1 MGCSL
6 NTTPTSPP
14 PPPPPL
20 PPTAAQSLLQFAT
33 PKRGFST
40 SEKRTT
46 ARRPQQHPNFQN
58 KRQTTTL
65 QMDNPSTDNT
75 DNDQSKKQKVYRKSL
90 ENVYEILINCMSSDW
105 MFLAVLG
112 ILMGTFSFGI
122 DNCVR
127 KLRSFHFFLIYQSV
141 KWGVVFQWCTW
152 VGFALFLIL
161 FAAGLCHYVAP
172 EAAGSGIPEMKTLL
186 RGVVLKEYLTF
197 RTFIVKVI
205 GLTMALSSSLPL
217 GKEGPFVHIAS
228 HLATLLSKWT
238 IFMPHAQED
247 SYLNKEILAAAC
259 AVGVASTY
267 GAPVGGVLFSIEV
280 TSVFFPLRNYWR
292 CFLASLCSAIVFRLL
307 TVAFAEAATV
317 EAFCPTSFPAEFPFD
332 ILYLIPVCLLG
343 AMCGLFGA
351 AFVHLFKLWTKLIK
365 QTKWVLNIT
374 KRSPF
379 IYPALVVLFIATLNC
394 PALYGKYFAGGLTSK
409 ESVEYLFQN
418 FSWTNVPKNST
429 INDNMNKYWSLEKTN
444 LFLPLTLFTINM
456 FWMTAMS
463 ITMAVPSGTFIPI
476 FVTGA
481 GFGRLF
487 GEIIPMIFPNGLPT
501 INDVPNITPG
511 GYAVIGAAAF
521 SGSVTR
527 AISTS
532 VVVIEMTGQTT
543 YFLPTIIAVLV
554 SNAVCSRLENSLYDT
569 IICNKKLPYLPP
581 IPPTSSAV
589 HMVTAKDIMIDTVHY
604 LTLNTTLGE
613 MVFLLRKYPN
623 LDVFPLVDSKESMIL
638 LGCIRTSELVKL
650 IWPKQSNVELFEEK
664 YHHPRSTTDDSN
676 YLKNNNSLYNNS
688 SLIKKILLQQS
699 VCERTGEE
707 AMQWLNDKNTLQNVE
722 DSSKSIQS
730 ALKKNRNMVL
740 LPLLKL
746 HERRHSQEDTNT
758 IERWISGHWNDKLK
772 YDNIEI
778 DPTPVQL
785 LERTSLHKIHTLFSL
800 LGLHILYVTKLG
812 RLVGV
817 VSLKELRE
825 ALENVPTFV
834 R

>member
-1 MGCSL
+1 
-6 NTTPTSPP
+6 
-14 PPPPPL
+14 
-20 PPTAAQSLLQFAT
+20 
-33 PKRGFST
+33 
-40 SEKRTT
+40 
-46 ARRPQQHPNFQN
+46 
-58 KRQTTTL
+58 
-65 QMDNPSTDNT
+65 
-75 DNDQSKKQKVYRKSL
+75 
-90 ENVYEILINCMSSDW
+90 MSSDW

-172 EAAGSGIPEMKTLL
+172 DAAGSGIPEMKTLL

-217 GKEGPFVHIAS
+217 GK
-228 HLATLLSKWT
+228 
-238 IFMPHAQED
+238 ED

-343 AMCGLFGA
+343 LVRLSFIQPIFKPIHLPRSGGS
-351 AFVHLFKLWTKLIK
+351 VHSYAELSSTLWKIFCR
-365 QTKWVLNIT
+365 
-374 KRSPF
+374 RS
-379 IYPALVVLFIATLNC
+379 I
-394 PALYGKYFAGGLTSK
+394 LTSK

-487 GEIIPMIFPNGLPT
+487 GEIIPMMFPNGLPT

-613 MVFLLRKYPN
+613 MVFLMRKYPN
-623 LDVFPLVDSKESMIL
+623 LDVFPLVDSKGKINDFTWLHPDKRAGKADMA
-638 LGCIRTSELVKL
+638 KA
-650 IWPKQSNVELFEEK
+650 VERGIVRRK
-664 YHHPRSTTDDSN
+664 
-676 YLKNNNSLYNNS
+676 
-688 SLIKKILLQQS
+688 QS
-699 VCERTGEE
+699 VCERPGEE
-707 AMQWLNDKNTLQNVE
+707 ALEWLNDKNTLRDSNVE
-722 DSSKSIQS
+722 DSSQLVIIEDYFQVTTVSCILGKNIQS
-730 ALKKNRNMVL
+730 ALKRNRNMVL

-746 HERRHSQEDTNT
+746 HE
-758 IERWISGHWNDKLK
+758 IEKWISGHWNDKLK

-785 LERTSLHKIHTLFSL
+785 LEKTSLHKIHTLFSL

>member
-1 MGCSL
+1 
-6 NTTPTSPP
+6 
-14 PPPPPL
+14 
-20 PPTAAQSLLQFAT
+20 
-33 PKRGFST
+33 
-40 SEKRTT
+40 
-46 ARRPQQHPNFQN
+46 
-58 KRQTTTL
+58 
-65 QMDNPSTDNT
+65 
-75 DNDQSKKQKVYRKSL
+75 L

-267 GAPVGGVLFSIEV
+267 GAPVGEV

-343 AMCGLFGA
+343 
-351 AFVHLFKLWTKLIK
+351 
-365 QTKWVLNIT
+365 
-374 KRSPF
+374 PF
-379 IYPALVVLFIATLNC
+379 IYPAVVVLLIATLNC
-394 PALYGKYFAGGLTSK
+394 PALCGKYFAGGLTSK

-444 LFLPLTLFTINM
+444 LFLPLTLFTMNM

-487 GEIIPMIFPNGLPT
+487 GEIIPVLFPNGLPT

-554 SNAVCSRLENSLYDT
+554 SNAVCSRLQNSLYDT

-623 LDVFPLVDSKESMIL
+623 LDVFPLVDSKGKINDFTWL
-638 LGCIRTSELVKL
+638 YPDKRASE
-650 IWPKQSNVELFEEK
+650 
-664 YHHPRSTTDDSN
+664 TDMA
-676 YLKNNNSLYNNS
+676 KAAKRG
-688 SLIKKILLQQS
+688 IVRRKQS
-699 VCERTGEE
+699 VCERPGEE
-707 AMQWLNDKNTLQNVE
+707 ALQWLNDKNTLRDSNAE
-722 DSSKSIQS
+722 DSSQLVIIEDYFQVTNFGKSIQS

-778 DPTPVQL
+778 DPTSVQL
-785 LERTSLHKIHTLFSL
+785 LERSSLHKIHTLFSL

-834 R
+834 PR

>member
-1 MGCSL
+1 
-6 NTTPTSPP
+6 
-14 PPPPPL
+14 
-20 PPTAAQSLLQFAT
+20 
-33 PKRGFST
+33 
-40 SEKRTT
+40 
-46 ARRPQQHPNFQN
+46 
-58 KRQTTTL
+58 
-65 QMDNPSTDNT
+65 
-75 DNDQSKKQKVYRKSL
+75 
-90 ENVYEILINCMSSDW
+90 
-105 MFLAVLG
+105 
-112 ILMGTFSFGI
+112 
-122 DNCVR
+122 
-127 KLRSFHFFLIYQSV
+127 
-141 KWGVVFQWCTW
+141 
-152 VGFALFLIL
+152 
-161 FAAGLCHYVAP
+161 
-172 EAAGSGIPEMKTLL
+172 MKTLL

-379 IYPALVVLFIATLNC
+379 IYPALVVLLIATLNC
-394 PALYGKYFAGGLTSK
+394 PALCGKYFAGGLTSK

-444 LFLPLTLFTINM
+444 LFLPLTLFTMNM

-487 GEIIPMIFPNGLPT
+487 GEIIPVLFPNGLPT

-554 SNAVCSRLENSLYDT
+554 SNAVCSRLQNSLYDT

-623 LDVFPLVDSKESMIL
+623 LDVFPLVDSKGEINDFTWL
-638 LGCIRTSELVKL
+638 YPDKRASE
-650 IWPKQSNVELFEEK
+650 
-664 YHHPRSTTDDSN
+664 TDMA
-676 YLKNNNSLYNNS
+676 KAAKRG
-688 SLIKKILLQQS
+688 IVRRKQS
-699 VCERTGEE
+699 VCERPGEE
-707 AMQWLNDKNTLQNVE
+707 ALQWLNDKNTLRDSNAE
-722 DSSKSIQS
+722 DSSQLVIIEDYFQVTNFGNILGKSIQS

-778 DPTPVQL
+778 DPTSVQL
-785 LERTSLHKIHTLFSL
+785 LERSSLHKIHTLFSL

-834 R
+834 PR

>member
-1 MGCSL
+1 M
-6 NTTPTSPP
+6 N
-14 PPPPPL
+14 
-20 PPTAAQSLLQFAT
+20 
-33 PKRGFST
+33 
-40 SEKRTT
+40 
-46 ARRPQQHPNFQN
+46 
-58 KRQTTTL
+58 
-65 QMDNPSTDNT
+65 NPSTDNT

-379 IYPALVVLFIATLNC
+379 IYPALVVLLIATLNC
-394 PALYGKYFAGGLTSK
+394 PALCGKYFAGGLTSK

-444 LFLPLTLFTINM
+444 LFLPLTLFTMNM

-476 FVTGA
+476 FVTVIIASGA

-487 GEIIPMIFPNGLPT
+487 GEIIPVLFPNGLPT

-554 SNAVCSRLENSLYDT
+554 SNAVCSRLQNSLYDT

-623 LDVFPLVDSKESMIL
+623 LDVFPLVDSKGKINDFTWL
-638 LGCIRTSELVKL
+638 YPDKRASE
-650 IWPKQSNVELFEEK
+650 
-664 YHHPRSTTDDSN
+664 TDMA
-676 YLKNNNSLYNNS
+676 KAAKRG
-688 SLIKKILLQQS
+688 IVRRKQS
-699 VCERTGEE
+699 VCERPGEE
-707 AMQWLNDKNTLQNVE
+707 ALQWLNDKNTLRDSNAE
-722 DSSKSIQS
+722 DSSQLVIIEDYFQVTNFGNILGKSIQS

-778 DPTPVQL
+778 DPTSVQL
-785 LERTSLHKIHTLFSL
+785 LERSSLHKIHTLFSL

-834 R
+834 PR

>member
-623 LDVFPLVDSKESMIL
+623 LDVFPLVDSK
-638 LGCIRTSELVKL
+638 VKL

-707 AMQWLNDKNTLQNVE
+707 AMQWLNDKNTLQN
-722 DSSKSIQS
+722 S

>member
-1 MGCSL
+1 L
-6 NTTPTSPP
+6 KNERNTNP
-14 PPPPPL
+14 
-20 PPTAAQSLLQFAT
+20 
-33 PKRGFST
+33 
-40 SEKRTT
+40 
-46 ARRPQQHPNFQN
+46 ARQPRQHPKLQN

-65 QMDNPSTDNT
+65 QMNNPSTDNT

-217 GKEGPFVHIAS
+217 GKE
-228 HLATLLSKWT
+228 
-238 IFMPHAQED
+238 D

-343 AMCGLFGA
+343 
-351 AFVHLFKLWTKLIK
+351 
-365 QTKWVLNIT
+365 
-374 KRSPF
+374 PF
-379 IYPALVVLFIATLNC
+379 IYPAVVVLLIATLNC
-394 PALYGKYFAGGLTSK
+394 PALCGKYFAGGLTSK

-444 LFLPLTLFTINM
+444 LFLPLTLFTMNM

-487 GEIIPMIFPNGLPT
+487 GEIIPVLFPNGLPT

-554 SNAVCSRLENSLYDT
+554 SNAVCSRLQNSLYDT

-623 LDVFPLVDSKESMIL
+623 LDVFPLVDSKGKINDFTWL
-638 LGCIRTSELVKL
+638 YPDKRASE
-650 IWPKQSNVELFEEK
+650 
-664 YHHPRSTTDDSN
+664 TDMA
-676 YLKNNNSLYNNS
+676 KAAKRG
-688 SLIKKILLQQS
+688 IVRRKQS
-699 VCERTGEE
+699 VCERPGEE
-707 AMQWLNDKNTLQNVE
+707 ALQWLNDKNTLRDSNAE
-722 DSSKSIQS
+722 DSSQLVIIEDYFQVTNFGNILGKSIQS

-778 DPTPVQL
+778 DPTSVQL
-785 LERTSLHKIHTLFSL
+785 LERSSLHKIHTLFSL

-834 R
+834 PR

>member
-1 MGCSL
+1 M
-6 NTTPTSPP
+6 N
-14 PPPPPL
+14 
-20 PPTAAQSLLQFAT
+20 
-33 PKRGFST
+33 
-40 SEKRTT
+40 
-46 ARRPQQHPNFQN
+46 
-58 KRQTTTL
+58 
-65 QMDNPSTDNT
+65 NPSTDNT

-379 IYPALVVLFIATLNC
+379 IYPAVVVLLIATLNC
-394 PALYGKYFAGGLTSK
+394 PALCGKYFAGGLTSK

-444 LFLPLTLFTINM
+444 LFLPLTLFTMNM

-487 GEIIPMIFPNGLPT
+487 GEIIPVLFPNGLPT

-554 SNAVCSRLENSLYDT
+554 SNAVCSRLQNSLYDT

-623 LDVFPLVDSKESMIL
+623 LD
-638 LGCIRTSELVKL
+638 LVKL
-650 IWPKQSNVELFEEK
+650 IWPKQPNVELFEEK
-664 YHHPRSTTDDSN
+664 YHQSRSTTDDSN
-676 YLKNNNSLYNNS
+676 YLKSNNSLYNNS

-699 VCERTGEE
+699 VCERPGEE
-707 AMQWLNDKNTLQNVE
+707 ALQWLNDKNTLRDSNAE
-722 DSSKSIQS
+722 DSSQLVIIEDYFQVTNFGNILGKSIQS

-778 DPTPVQL
+778 DPTSVQL
-785 LERTSLHKIHTLFSL
+785 LERSSLHKIHTLFSL

-834 R
+834 PR

>member
-1 MGCSL
+1 M
-6 NTTPTSPP
+6 N
-14 PPPPPL
+14 
-20 PPTAAQSLLQFAT
+20 
-33 PKRGFST
+33 
-40 SEKRTT
+40 
-46 ARRPQQHPNFQN
+46 
-58 KRQTTTL
+58 
-65 QMDNPSTDNT
+65 NPSTDNT

-205 GLTMALSSSLPL
+205 GLTMALRTVCSY
-217 GKEGPFVHIAS
+217 
-228 HLATLLSKWT
+228 SKSFGN
-238 IFMPHAQED
+238 IIVKVD
-247 SYLNKEILAAAC
+247 DIYAAC
-259 AVGVASTY
+259 TRS
-267 GAPVGGVLFSIEV
+267 VLFSIEV

-379 IYPALVVLFIATLNC
+379 IYPAVVVLLIATLNC
-394 PALYGKYFAGGLTSK
+394 PALCGKYFAGGLTSK

-444 LFLPLTLFTINM
+444 LFLPLTLFTMNM

-487 GEIIPMIFPNGLPT
+487 GEIIPVLFPNGLPT

-554 SNAVCSRLENSLYDT
+554 SNAVCSRLQNSLYDT

-623 LDVFPLVDSKESMIL
+623 LDVFPLVDSKGKINDFTWL
-638 LGCIRTSELVKL
+638 YPDKRASE
-650 IWPKQSNVELFEEK
+650 
-664 YHHPRSTTDDSN
+664 TDMA
-676 YLKNNNSLYNNS
+676 KAAKRG
-688 SLIKKILLQQS
+688 IVRRKQS
-699 VCERTGEE
+699 VCERPGEE
-707 AMQWLNDKNTLQNVE
+707 ALQWLNDKNTLRDSNAE
-722 DSSKSIQS
+722 DSSQLVIIEDYFQVTNFGKSIQS

-778 DPTPVQL
+778 DPTSVQL
-785 LERTSLHKIHTLFSL
+785 LERSSLHKIHTLFSL

-834 R
+834 PR

>member
-1 MGCSL
+1 
-6 NTTPTSPP
+6 
-14 PPPPPL
+14 
-20 PPTAAQSLLQFAT
+20 
-33 PKRGFST
+33 
-40 SEKRTT
+40 
-46 ARRPQQHPNFQN
+46 
-58 KRQTTTL
+58 
-65 QMDNPSTDNT
+65 MDNLST
-75 DNDQSKKQKVYRKSL
+75 DNDQSKKQKVYRKSM

-172 EAAGSGIPEMKTLL
+172 DAAGSGIPEMKTLL

-351 AFVHLFKLWTKLIK
+351 AFIHLFKLWTKLIK

-487 GEIIPMIFPNGLPT
+487 GEIIPMMFPNGLPT

-613 MVFLLRKYPN
+613 MVFLMRKYPN

-664 YHHPRSTTDDSN
+664 YHHSRSTTDDSN
-676 YLKNNNSLYNNS
+676 CLKSNNSLYNNS

-699 VCERTGEE
+699 VCERPGEE
-707 AMQWLNDKNTLQNVE
+707 ALEWLNDKNTLRDSNVE
-722 DSSKSIQS
+722 DSSKNIQS
-730 ALKKNRNMVL
+730 ALKRNRNMVL

-758 IERWISGHWNDKLK
+758 IEKWISGHWNDKLK

-785 LERTSLHKIHTLFSL
+785 LEKTSLHKIHTLFSL

>member
-1 MGCSL
+1 M
-6 NTTPTSPP
+6 N
-14 PPPPPL
+14 
-20 PPTAAQSLLQFAT
+20 
-33 PKRGFST
+33 
-40 SEKRTT
+40 
-46 ARRPQQHPNFQN
+46 
-58 KRQTTTL
+58 
-65 QMDNPSTDNT
+65 NPSTDNT

-379 IYPALVVLFIATLNC
+379 IYPALVVLLIATLNC
-394 PALYGKYFAGGLTSK
+394 PALCGKYFAGGLTSK

-444 LFLPLTLFTINM
+444 LFLPLTLFTMNM

-487 GEIIPMIFPNGLPT
+487 GEIIPVLFPNGLPT

-554 SNAVCSRLENSLYDT
+554 SNAVCSRLQNSLYDT

-623 LDVFPLVDSKESMIL
+623 LDVFPLVDSKGKINDFTWL
-638 LGCIRTSELVKL
+638 YPDKRASE
-650 IWPKQSNVELFEEK
+650 
-664 YHHPRSTTDDSN
+664 TDMA
-676 YLKNNNSLYNNS
+676 KAAKRG
-688 SLIKKILLQQS
+688 IVRRKQS
-699 VCERTGEE
+699 VCERPGEE
-707 AMQWLNDKNTLQNVE
+707 ALQWLNDKNTLRDSNAE
-722 DSSKSIQS
+722 DSSQLVIIEDYFQVTNFGNILGKSIQS

-778 DPTPVQL
+778 DPTSVQL
-785 LERTSLHKIHTLFSL
+785 LERSSLHKIHTLFSL

-834 R
+834 PR

>member
-1 MGCSL
+1 
-6 NTTPTSPP
+6 
-14 PPPPPL
+14 
-20 PPTAAQSLLQFAT
+20 
-33 PKRGFST
+33 
-40 SEKRTT
+40 
-46 ARRPQQHPNFQN
+46 
-58 KRQTTTL
+58 
-65 QMDNPSTDNT
+65 MDNLST

-172 EAAGSGIPEMKTLL
+172 DAAGSGIPEMKTLL

-351 AFVHLFKLWTKLIK
+351 AFIHLFKLWTKLIK
-365 QTKWVLNIT
+365 QTKWFGLVSFSLFL
-374 KRSPF
+374 SPF

-487 GEIIPMIFPNGLPT
+487 GEIIPMMFPNGLPT

-613 MVFLLRKYPN
+613 MVFLMRKC
-623 LDVFPLVDSKESMIL
+623 FSTKSMIL

-664 YHHPRSTTDDSN
+664 CHHSRSTTDDAN
-676 YLKNNNSLYNNS
+676 YLKSNNSFYNNS

-699 VCERTGEE
+699 VCERPGEE
-707 AMQWLNDKNTLQNVE
+707 ALEWLNDKNTLRDSNVE
-722 DSSKSIQS
+722 DSSKNIQS
-730 ALKKNRNMVL
+730 ALKRNRNMVL

-758 IERWISGHWNDKLK
+758 IEKWISGHWNDKLK

-785 LERTSLHKIHTLFSL
+785 LEKTSLHKIHTLFSL

>member
-1 MGCSL
+1 M
-6 NTTPTSPP
+6 N
-14 PPPPPL
+14 
-20 PPTAAQSLLQFAT
+20 
-33 PKRGFST
+33 
-40 SEKRTT
+40 
-46 ARRPQQHPNFQN
+46 
-58 KRQTTTL
+58 
-65 QMDNPSTDNT
+65 NPSTDNT

-379 IYPALVVLFIATLNC
+379 IYPAVVVLLIATLNC
-394 PALYGKYFAGGLTSK
+394 PALCGKYFAGGLTSK

-444 LFLPLTLFTINM
+444 LFLPLTLFTMNM

-487 GEIIPMIFPNGLPT
+487 GEIIPVLFPNGLPT

-554 SNAVCSRLENSLYDT
+554 SNAVCSRLQNSLYDT

-623 LDVFPLVDSKESMIL
+623 LD
-638 LGCIRTSELVKL
+638 LVKL
-650 IWPKQSNVELFEEK
+650 IWPKQPNVELFEEK
-664 YHHPRSTTDDSN
+664 YHQSRSTTDDSN
-676 YLKNNNSLYNNS
+676 YLKSNNSLYNNS

-699 VCERTGEE
+699 VCERPGEE
-707 AMQWLNDKNTLQNVE
+707 ALQWLNDKNTLRDSNAE

-778 DPTPVQL
+778 DPTSVQL
-785 LERTSLHKIHTLFSL
+785 LERSSLHKIHTLFSL

-834 R
+834 PR

>member
-1 MGCSL
+1 LIQLVDLDNIPIS
-6 NTTPTSPP
+6 
-14 PPPPPL
+14 
-20 PPTAAQSLLQFAT
+20 
-33 PKRGFST
+33 
-40 SEKRTT
+40 RT
-46 ARRPQQHPNFQN
+46 RN
-58 KRQTTTL
+58 KPTTL
-65 QMDNPSTDNT
+65 QMDNLST

-172 EAAGSGIPEMKTLL
+172 DAAGSGIPEMKTLL

-351 AFVHLFKLWTKLIK
+351 AFIHLFKLWTKLIK

-487 GEIIPMIFPNGLPT
+487 GEIIPMMFPNGLPT

-613 MVFLLRKYPN
+613 MVFLMRKYPN
-623 LDVFPLVDSKESMIL
+623 LDVFPLVDSKGKINDFTWLHPDKRAGKADMA
-638 LGCIRTSELVKL
+638 KA
-650 IWPKQSNVELFEEK
+650 VERGIVRRK
-664 YHHPRSTTDDSN
+664 
-676 YLKNNNSLYNNS
+676 
-688 SLIKKILLQQS
+688 QS
-699 VCERTGEE
+699 VCERPGEE
-707 AMQWLNDKNTLQNVE
+707 ALEWINDKNTLRDSNVE
-722 DSSKSIQS
+722 DSSQLVIIEDYFQVTTVSCILGKNIQS
-730 ALKKNRNMVL
+730 ALKRNRNMVL

-758 IERWISGHWNDKLK
+758 VRQSMHMCTDCVEWIFQIEKWISGHWNDKLK

-785 LERTSLHKIHTLFSL
+785 LEKTSLHKIHTLFSL

>member
-1 MGCSL
+1 M
-6 NTTPTSPP
+6 N
-14 PPPPPL
+14 
-20 PPTAAQSLLQFAT
+20 
-33 PKRGFST
+33 
-40 SEKRTT
+40 
-46 ARRPQQHPNFQN
+46 
-58 KRQTTTL
+58 
-65 QMDNPSTDNT
+65 NPSTDNT

-379 IYPALVVLFIATLNC
+379 IYPALVVLLIATLNC
-394 PALYGKYFAGGLTSK
+394 PALCGKYFAGGLTSK

-444 LFLPLTLFTINM
+444 LFLPLTLFTMNM

-487 GEIIPMIFPNGLPT
+487 GEIIPVLFPNGLPT

-554 SNAVCSRLENSLYDT
+554 SNAVCSRLQNSLYDT

-623 LDVFPLVDSKESMIL
+623 LDVFPLVDSKGKFTIIIIIIIIIIKTFRYFIKLKNFLESMIL

-650 IWPKQSNVELFEEK
+650 IWPKQPNVELFEEK
-664 YHHPRSTTDDSN
+664 YHQSRSTTDDSN
-676 YLKNNNSLYNNS
+676 YLKSNNSLYNNS

-699 VCERTGEE
+699 VCERPGEE
-707 AMQWLNDKNTLQNVE
+707 ALQWLNDKNTLRDSNAE
-722 DSSKSIQS
+722 DSSQLVIIEDYFQVTNFGNILGKSIQS

-778 DPTPVQL
+778 DPTSVQL
-785 LERTSLHKIHTLFSL
+785 LERSSLHKIHTLFSL

-834 R
+834 PR

>member
-1 MGCSL
+1 LIQLVDLDNIPIS
-6 NTTPTSPP
+6 
-14 PPPPPL
+14 
-20 PPTAAQSLLQFAT
+20 
-33 PKRGFST
+33 
-40 SEKRTT
+40 RT
-46 ARRPQQHPNFQN
+46 RN
-58 KRQTTTL
+58 KPTTL
-65 QMDNPSTDNT
+65 QMDNLST

-141 KWGVVFQWCTW
+141 KWGVVLQWCTW

-172 EAAGSGIPEMKTLL
+172 DAAGSGIPEMKTLL

-267 GAPVGGVLFSIEV
+267 GAPVGEV

-351 AFVHLFKLWTKLIK
+351 AFIHLFKLWTKLIK

-487 GEIIPMIFPNGLPT
+487 GEIIPMMFPNGLPT

-613 MVFLLRKYPN
+613 MVFLMRKINDFTWLHP
-623 LDVFPLVDSKESMIL
+623 DKRAGKADMAKA
-638 LGCIRTSELVKL
+638 
-650 IWPKQSNVELFEEK
+650 VERGI
-664 YHHPRSTTDDSN
+664 YHHHSRSTTDDSN
-676 YLKNNNSLYNNS
+676 YLKSNNSLYNNS

-699 VCERTGEE
+699 VCERPGEE
-707 AMQWLNDKNTLQNVE
+707 ALEWLNDKNTLRDSNVE
-722 DSSKSIQS
+722 DSSKNIQS
-730 ALKKNRNMVL
+730 ALKRNRNMVL

-746 HERRHSQEDTNT
+746 HEH
-758 IERWISGHWNDKLK
+758 
-772 YDNIEI
+772 
-778 DPTPVQL
+778 
-785 LERTSLHKIHTLFSL
+785 
-800 LGLHILYVTKLG
+800 
-812 RLVGV
+812 
-817 VSLKELRE
+817 
-825 ALENVPTFV
+825 
-834 R
+834 

>member
-1 MGCSL
+1 
-6 NTTPTSPP
+6 
-14 PPPPPL
+14 
-20 PPTAAQSLLQFAT
+20 
-33 PKRGFST
+33 
-40 SEKRTT
+40 
-46 ARRPQQHPNFQN
+46 
-58 KRQTTTL
+58 
-65 QMDNPSTDNT
+65 MDNLST

-172 EAAGSGIPEMKTLL
+172 DAAGSGIPEMKTLL

-351 AFVHLFKLWTKLIK
+351 AFIHLFKLWTKLIK

-374 KRSPF
+374 KRSLFLSPF

-487 GEIIPMIFPNGLPT
+487 GEIIPMMFPNGLPT

-613 MVFLLRKYPN
+613 MVFLMRKYPN
-623 LDVFPLVDSKESMIL
+623 LDVFPLVDSKGKINDFTWLHPDKRAGKADMA
-638 LGCIRTSELVKL
+638 KA
-650 IWPKQSNVELFEEK
+650 VERGIVRRK
-664 YHHPRSTTDDSN
+664 
-676 YLKNNNSLYNNS
+676 
-688 SLIKKILLQQS
+688 QS
-699 VCERTGEE
+699 VCERPGEE
-707 AMQWLNDKNTLQNVE
+707 ALEWLNDKNTMRDSNVE
-722 DSSKSIQS
+722 DSSQLVIIEDYFQVTTVSCILGKNIQS
-730 ALKKNRNMVL
+730 ALKRNRNMVL

-758 IERWISGHWNDKLK
+758 IEKWISGHWNDKLK

-785 LERTSLHKIHTLFSL
+785 LEKTSLHKIHTLFSL

>member
-1 MGCSL
+1 M
-6 NTTPTSPP
+6 N
-14 PPPPPL
+14 
-20 PPTAAQSLLQFAT
+20 
-33 PKRGFST
+33 
-40 SEKRTT
+40 
-46 ARRPQQHPNFQN
+46 
-58 KRQTTTL
+58 
-65 QMDNPSTDNT
+65 NPSTDNT

-379 IYPALVVLFIATLNC
+379 IYPALVVLLIATLNC
-394 PALYGKYFAGGLTSK
+394 PALCGKYFAGGLTSK

-444 LFLPLTLFTINM
+444 LFLPLTLFTMNM

-487 GEIIPMIFPNGLPT
+487 GEIIPVLFPNGLPT

-554 SNAVCSRLENSLYDT
+554 SNAVCSRLQNSLYDT

-650 IWPKQSNVELFEEK
+650 IWPKQPNVELFEEK
-664 YHHPRSTTDDSN
+664 YHQSRSTTDDSN
-676 YLKNNNSLYNNS
+676 YLKSNNSLYNNS

-699 VCERTGEE
+699 VCERPGEE
-707 AMQWLNDKNTLQNVE
+707 ALQWLNDKNTLRDSNAE

-778 DPTPVQL
+778 DPTSVQL
-785 LERTSLHKIHTLFSL
+785 LERSSLHKIHTLFSL

-834 R
+834 PR

>member
-623 LDVFPLVDSKESMIL
+623 LDVFPLVDSK
-638 LGCIRTSELVKL
+638 VKL

>member
-1 MGCSL
+1 
-6 NTTPTSPP
+6 
-14 PPPPPL
+14 
-20 PPTAAQSLLQFAT
+20 
-33 PKRGFST
+33 
-40 SEKRTT
+40 
-46 ARRPQQHPNFQN
+46 
-58 KRQTTTL
+58 L

-75 DNDQSKKQKVYRKSL
+75 DNNQSKKQKVYRKSL

-127 KLRSFHFFLIYQSV
+127 KLRSFHFFLIYQSM

-589 HMVTAKDIMIDTVHY
+589 HMVTAKDIMTDTVHY

-613 MVFLLRKYPN
+613 MIFLLRKYPN

-707 AMQWLNDKNTLQNVE
+707 AMQWLNDKNTLRDSNVE

>member
-1 MGCSL
+1 
-6 NTTPTSPP
+6 
-14 PPPPPL
+14 
-20 PPTAAQSLLQFAT
+20 
-33 PKRGFST
+33 
-40 SEKRTT
+40 
-46 ARRPQQHPNFQN
+46 
-58 KRQTTTL
+58 
-65 QMDNPSTDNT
+65 
-75 DNDQSKKQKVYRKSL
+75 
-90 ENVYEILINCMSSDW
+90 
-105 MFLAVLG
+105 
-112 ILMGTFSFGI
+112 
-122 DNCVR
+122 
-127 KLRSFHFFLIYQSV
+127 
-141 KWGVVFQWCTW
+141 
-152 VGFALFLIL
+152 
-161 FAAGLCHYVAP
+161 
-172 EAAGSGIPEMKTLL
+172 MKTLL

-365 QTKWVLNIT
+365 QTKWFGLVSFSLFL
-374 KRSPF
+374 SPF
-379 IYPALVVLFIATLNC
+379 IYPALVVLLIATLNC
-394 PALYGKYFAGGLTSK
+394 PALCGKYFAGGLTSK

-444 LFLPLTLFTINM
+444 LFLPLTLFTMNM

-487 GEIIPMIFPNGLPT
+487 GEIIPVLFPNGLPT

-554 SNAVCSRLENSLYDT
+554 SNAVCSRLQNSLYDT

-623 LDVFPLVDSKESMIL
+623 LDVFPLVDSKGEFTIIIIIIIKTFRYFIKLKNFLESMIL

-650 IWPKQSNVELFEEK
+650 IWPKQPNVELFEEK
-664 YHHPRSTTDDSN
+664 YHQSRSTTDDSN
-676 YLKNNNSLYNNS
+676 YLKSNNSLYNNS

-699 VCERTGEE
+699 VCERPGEE
-707 AMQWLNDKNTLQNVE
+707 ALQWLNDKNTLRDSNAE
-722 DSSKSIQS
+722 DSSQLVIIEDYFQVTNFGNILGKSIQS

-778 DPTPVQL
+778 DPTSVQL
-785 LERTSLHKIHTLFSL
+785 LERSSLHKIHTLFSL

-834 R
+834 PR

>member
-589 HMVTAKDIMIDTVHY
+589 HMVTAKDIMIDTKWSSY
-604 LTLNTTLGE
+604 CE
-613 MVFLLRKYPN
+613 M
-623 LDVFPLVDSKESMIL
+623 
-638 LGCIRTSELVKL
+638 KL
-650 IWPKQSNVELFEEK
+650 IWPKQSNVELFEE
-664 YHHPRSTTDDSN
+664 N
-676 YLKNNNSLYNNS
+676 LYNNS

>member
-1 MGCSL
+1 
-6 NTTPTSPP
+6 
-14 PPPPPL
+14 
-20 PPTAAQSLLQFAT
+20 
-33 PKRGFST
+33 
-40 SEKRTT
+40 
-46 ARRPQQHPNFQN
+46 
-58 KRQTTTL
+58 
-65 QMDNPSTDNT
+65 MDNLST

-172 EAAGSGIPEMKTLL
+172 DAAGSGIPEMKTLL

-351 AFVHLFKLWTKLIK
+351 AFIHLFKLWTKLIK

-374 KRSPF
+374 KRSLFLSPF

-487 GEIIPMIFPNGLPT
+487 GEIIPMMFPNGLPT

-613 MVFLLRKYPN
+613 MVFLMRKYPN
-623 LDVFPLVDSKESMIL
+623 LDVFPLVDSKGKFTRKKKNFRYFIQLKYCRINDFTWLHPDKRAGKADMA
-638 LGCIRTSELVKL
+638 KA
-650 IWPKQSNVELFEEK
+650 VERGI
-664 YHHPRSTTDDSN
+664 YHHHSRSTTDDSN
-676 YLKNNNSLYNNS
+676 YLKSNNSLYNNS

-699 VCERTGEE
+699 VCERPGEE
-707 AMQWLNDKNTLQNVE
+707 ALEWLNDKNTMRDSNVE
-722 DSSKSIQS
+722 DSSKNIQS
-730 ALKKNRNMVL
+730 ALKRNRNMVL

-758 IERWISGHWNDKLK
+758 IEKWISGHWNDKLK

-785 LERTSLHKIHTLFSL
+785 LEKTSLHKIHTLFSL

>member
-1 MGCSL
+1 
-6 NTTPTSPP
+6 
-14 PPPPPL
+14 
-20 PPTAAQSLLQFAT
+20 
-33 PKRGFST
+33 
-40 SEKRTT
+40 
-46 ARRPQQHPNFQN
+46 
-58 KRQTTTL
+58 L

-75 DNDQSKKQKVYRKSL
+75 DNNQSKKQKVYRKSL

-127 KLRSFHFFLIYQSV
+127 KLRSFHFFLIYQSM

-217 GKEGPFVHIAS
+217 GK
-228 HLATLLSKWT
+228 
-238 IFMPHAQED
+238 ED

-589 HMVTAKDIMIDTVHY
+589 HMVTAKDIMTDTVHY

-613 MVFLLRKYPN
+613 MIFLLRKYPN

-707 AMQWLNDKNTLQNVE
+707 AMQWLNDKNTLRDSNVE

>member
-1 MGCSL
+1 LIQLVDLDNIPIS
-6 NTTPTSPP
+6 
-14 PPPPPL
+14 
-20 PPTAAQSLLQFAT
+20 
-33 PKRGFST
+33 
-40 SEKRTT
+40 RT
-46 ARRPQQHPNFQN
+46 RN
-58 KRQTTTL
+58 KPTTL
-65 QMDNPSTDNT
+65 QMDNLST

-172 EAAGSGIPEMKTLL
+172 DAAGSGIPEMKTLL

-351 AFVHLFKLWTKLIK
+351 AFIHLFKLWTKLIK

-374 KRSPF
+374 KRSLFLSPF

-487 GEIIPMIFPNGLPT
+487 GEIIPMMFPNGLPT

-613 MVFLLRKYPN
+613 MVFLMRKINDFTWLHP
-623 LDVFPLVDSKESMIL
+623 DKRAGKADMAKA
-638 LGCIRTSELVKL
+638 
-650 IWPKQSNVELFEEK
+650 VERGI
-664 YHHPRSTTDDSN
+664 YHHHSRSTTDDSN
-676 YLKNNNSLYNNS
+676 YLKSNNSLYNNS

-699 VCERTGEE
+699 VCERPGEE
-707 AMQWLNDKNTLQNVE
+707 ALEWINDKNTLRDSNVE
-722 DSSKSIQS
+722 DSSKNIQS
-730 ALKKNRNMVL
+730 ALKRNRNMVL

-758 IERWISGHWNDKLK
+758 IEKWISGHWNDKLK

-785 LERTSLHKIHTLFSL
+785 LEKTSLHKIHTLFSL

>member
-613 MVFLLRKYPN
+613 MVFLLRN
-623 LDVFPLVDSKESMIL
+623 
-638 LGCIRTSELVKL
+638 ELVKL

>member
-1 MGCSL
+1 LIQLVDLDNIPIS
-6 NTTPTSPP
+6 
-14 PPPPPL
+14 
-20 PPTAAQSLLQFAT
+20 
-33 PKRGFST
+33 
-40 SEKRTT
+40 RT
-46 ARRPQQHPNFQN
+46 RN
-58 KRQTTTL
+58 KPTTL
-65 QMDNPSTDNT
+65 QMDNLST

-172 EAAGSGIPEMKTLL
+172 DAAGSGIPEMKTLL

-351 AFVHLFKLWTKLIK
+351 AFIHLFKLWTKLIK

-374 KRSPF
+374 KRSLFLSPF

-487 GEIIPMIFPNGLPT
+487 GEIIPMMFPNGLPT

-613 MVFLLRKYPN
+613 MVFLMRKYPN
-623 LDVFPLVDSKESMIL
+623 LDVFPLVDSKGKINDFTWLHPDKRAGKADMA
-638 LGCIRTSELVKL
+638 KA
-650 IWPKQSNVELFEEK
+650 VERGIVRRK
-664 YHHPRSTTDDSN
+664 
-676 YLKNNNSLYNNS
+676 
-688 SLIKKILLQQS
+688 QS
-699 VCERTGEE
+699 VCERPGEE
-707 AMQWLNDKNTLQNVE
+707 ALEWINDKNTLRDSNVE
-722 DSSKSIQS
+722 DSSQLVIIEDYFQVTTVSCILGKNIQS
-730 ALKKNRNMVL
+730 ALKRNRNMVL

-758 IERWISGHWNDKLK
+758 IEKWISGHWNDKLK

-785 LERTSLHKIHTLFSL
+785 LEKTSLHKIHTLFSL

>member
-1 MGCSL
+1 
-6 NTTPTSPP
+6 
-14 PPPPPL
+14 
-20 PPTAAQSLLQFAT
+20 
-33 PKRGFST
+33 
-40 SEKRTT
+40 
-46 ARRPQQHPNFQN
+46 
-58 KRQTTTL
+58 
-65 QMDNPSTDNT
+65 
-75 DNDQSKKQKVYRKSL
+75 
-90 ENVYEILINCMSSDW
+90 
-105 MFLAVLG
+105 
-112 ILMGTFSFGI
+112 
-122 DNCVR
+122 
-127 KLRSFHFFLIYQSV
+127 
-141 KWGVVFQWCTW
+141 
-152 VGFALFLIL
+152 
-161 FAAGLCHYVAP
+161 
-172 EAAGSGIPEMKTLL
+172 
-186 RGVVLKEYLTF
+186 
-197 RTFIVKVI
+197 
-205 GLTMALSSSLPL
+205 
-217 GKEGPFVHIAS
+217 
-228 HLATLLSKWT
+228 
-238 IFMPHAQED
+238 
-247 SYLNKEILAAAC
+247 
-259 AVGVASTY
+259 
-267 GAPVGGVLFSIEV
+267 
-280 TSVFFPLRNYWR
+280 
-292 CFLASLCSAIVFRLL
+292 
-307 TVAFAEAATV
+307 
-317 EAFCPTSFPAEFPFD
+317 
-332 ILYLIPVCLLG
+332 
-343 AMCGLFGA
+343 MCGLFGA
-351 AFVHLFKLWTKLIK
+351 AFIHLFKLWTKLIK

-487 GEIIPMIFPNGLPT
+487 GEIIPMMFPNGLPT

-613 MVFLLRKYPN
+613 MVFLMRKYPN

-664 YHHPRSTTDDSN
+664 YHHHSRSTTDDSN
-676 YLKNNNSLYNNS
+676 YLKSNNSLYNNS

-699 VCERTGEE
+699 VCERPGEE
-707 AMQWLNDKNTLQNVE
+707 ALEWLNDKNTLRDSNVE
-722 DSSKSIQS
+722 DSSKNIQS
-730 ALKKNRNMVL
+730 ALKRNRNMVL

-758 IERWISGHWNDKLK
+758 IEKWISGHWNDKLK

-785 LERTSLHKIHTLFSL
+785 LEKTSLHKIHTLFSL

>member
-112 ILMGTFSFGI
+112 ILMGTFI
-122 DNCVR
+122 
-127 KLRSFHFFLIYQSV
+127 HFFLIYQSV

>member
-1 MGCSL
+1 L
-6 NTTPTSPP
+6 KNERNTNP
-14 PPPPPL
+14 
-20 PPTAAQSLLQFAT
+20 
-33 PKRGFST
+33 
-40 SEKRTT
+40 
-46 ARRPQQHPNFQN
+46 ARQPRQHPKLQN

-65 QMDNPSTDNT
+65 QMNNPSTDNT

-379 IYPALVVLFIATLNC
+379 IYPAVVVLLIATLNC
-394 PALYGKYFAGGLTSK
+394 PALCGKYFAGGLTSK

-444 LFLPLTLFTINM
+444 LFLPLTLFTMNM

-476 FVTGA
+476 FVTGDTRIHLTHFLLIIFVVSSAYYIFKKWKTFKWA

-487 GEIIPMIFPNGLPT
+487 GEIIPVLFPNGLPT

-554 SNAVCSRLENSLYDT
+554 SNAVCSRLQNSLYDT

-623 LDVFPLVDSKESMIL
+623 LDVFPLVDSKGKINDFTWL
-638 LGCIRTSELVKL
+638 YPDKRASE
-650 IWPKQSNVELFEEK
+650 
-664 YHHPRSTTDDSN
+664 TDMA
-676 YLKNNNSLYNNS
+676 KAAKRG
-688 SLIKKILLQQS
+688 IVRRKQS
-699 VCERTGEE
+699 VCERPGEE
-707 AMQWLNDKNTLQNVE
+707 ALQWLNDKNTLRDSNAE
-722 DSSKSIQS
+722 DSSQLVIIEDYFQVTNFGNILGKSIQS

-778 DPTPVQL
+778 DPTSVQL
-785 LERTSLHKIHTLFSL
+785 LERSSLHKIHTLFSL

-834 R
+834 PR

>member
-1 MGCSL
+1 LIQLVDLDNIPIS
-6 NTTPTSPP
+6 
-14 PPPPPL
+14 
-20 PPTAAQSLLQFAT
+20 
-33 PKRGFST
+33 
-40 SEKRTT
+40 RT
-46 ARRPQQHPNFQN
+46 RN
-58 KRQTTTL
+58 KPTTL
-65 QMDNPSTDNT
+65 QMDNLST

-141 KWGVVFQWCTW
+141 KWGVVLQWCTW

-172 EAAGSGIPEMKTLL
+172 DAAGSGIPEMKTLL

-267 GAPVGGVLFSIEV
+267 GAPVGEV

-351 AFVHLFKLWTKLIK
+351 AFIHLFKLWTKLIK

-487 GEIIPMIFPNGLPT
+487 GEIIPMMFPNGLPT

-613 MVFLLRKYPN
+613 MVFLMRKINDFTWLHP
-623 LDVFPLVDSKESMIL
+623 DKRAGKADMAKA
-638 LGCIRTSELVKL
+638 
-650 IWPKQSNVELFEEK
+650 VERGI
-664 YHHPRSTTDDSN
+664 YHHHSRSTTDDSN
-676 YLKNNNSLYNNS
+676 YLKSNNSLYNNS

-699 VCERTGEE
+699 VCERPGEE
-707 AMQWLNDKNTLQNVE
+707 ALEWLNDKNTLRDSNVE
-722 DSSKSIQS
+722 DSSKNIQS
-730 ALKKNRNMVL
+730 ALKRNRNMVL

-758 IERWISGHWNDKLK
+758 IEKWISGHWNDKLK

-785 LERTSLHKIHTLFSL
+785 LEKTSLHKIHTLFSL

>member
-1 MGCSL
+1 LIQLVDLDNIPIS
-6 NTTPTSPP
+6 
-14 PPPPPL
+14 
-20 PPTAAQSLLQFAT
+20 
-33 PKRGFST
+33 
-40 SEKRTT
+40 RT
-46 ARRPQQHPNFQN
+46 RN
-58 KRQTTTL
+58 KPTTL
-65 QMDNPSTDNT
+65 QMDSLST

-172 EAAGSGIPEMKTLL
+172 DAAGSGIPEMKTLL

-267 GAPVGGVLFSIEV
+267 GAPVGGSFVAHLQFRIAIEV

-351 AFVHLFKLWTKLIK
+351 AFIHLFKLWTKLIK
-365 QTKWVLNIT
+365 QTKWFGLVSFSLFL
-374 KRSPF
+374 SPF

-476 FVTGA
+476 FVTAIIASGA

-487 GEIIPMIFPNGLPT
+487 GEIIPMMFPNGLPT

-613 MVFLLRKYPN
+613 MVFLMRKYPN
-623 LDVFPLVDSKESMIL
+623 LDVFPLVDSKGKINDFTWLHPDKRAGKADMA
-638 LGCIRTSELVKL
+638 KA
-650 IWPKQSNVELFEEK
+650 VERGIVRRK
-664 YHHPRSTTDDSN
+664 
-676 YLKNNNSLYNNS
+676 
-688 SLIKKILLQQS
+688 QS
-699 VCERTGEE
+699 VCERPGEE
-707 AMQWLNDKNTLQNVE
+707 ALEWLNDKNTLRDSNVE
-722 DSSKSIQS
+722 DSSKNIQS
-730 ALKKNRNMVL
+730 ALKRNRNMVL
-740 LPLLKL
+740 LPLLKF

-758 IERWISGHWNDKLK
+758 IEKWISGHWNDKLK

-785 LERTSLHKIHTLFSL
+785 LEKTSLHKIHTLFSL

>member
-1 MGCSL
+1 MLYSWRIRRDTPL
-6 NTTPTSPP
+6 KNERNTNP
-14 PPPPPL
+14 
-20 PPTAAQSLLQFAT
+20 
-33 PKRGFST
+33 
-40 SEKRTT
+40 
-46 ARRPQQHPNFQN
+46 ARQPRQHPKLQN

-65 QMDNPSTDNT
+65 QMNNPSTDNT

-379 IYPALVVLFIATLNC
+379 IYPALVVLLIATLNC
-394 PALYGKYFAGGLTSK
+394 PALCGKYFAGGLTSK

-444 LFLPLTLFTINM
+444 LFLPLTLFTMNM

-487 GEIIPMIFPNGLPT
+487 GEIIPVLFPNGLPT

-554 SNAVCSRLENSLYDT
+554 SNAVCSRLQNSLYDT

-623 LDVFPLVDSKESMIL
+623 LDVFPLVDSKGKINDFTWL
-638 LGCIRTSELVKL
+638 YPDKRASE
-650 IWPKQSNVELFEEK
+650 
-664 YHHPRSTTDDSN
+664 TDMA
-676 YLKNNNSLYNNS
+676 KAAKRG
-688 SLIKKILLQQS
+688 IVRRKQS
-699 VCERTGEE
+699 VCERPGEE
-707 AMQWLNDKNTLQNVE
+707 ALQWLNDKNTLRDSNAE
-722 DSSKSIQS
+722 DSSQLVIIEDYFQVTNFGNILGKSIQS
-730 ALKKNRNMVL
+730 ALKKNRNM
-740 LPLLKL
+740 
-746 HERRHSQEDTNT
+746 RRHSQEDTNT

-778 DPTPVQL
+778 DPTSVQL
-785 LERTSLHKIHTLFSL
+785 LERSSLHKIHTLFSL

-834 R
+834 PR

>member
-1 MGCSL
+1 
-6 NTTPTSPP
+6 
-14 PPPPPL
+14 
-20 PPTAAQSLLQFAT
+20 
-33 PKRGFST
+33 
-40 SEKRTT
+40 
-46 ARRPQQHPNFQN
+46 
-58 KRQTTTL
+58 
-65 QMDNPSTDNT
+65 MDNLST

-172 EAAGSGIPEMKTLL
+172 DAAGSGIPEMKTLL

-351 AFVHLFKLWTKLIK
+351 AFIHLFKLWTKLIK
-365 QTKWVLNIT
+365 QTKWFGLVSFSLFL
-374 KRSPF
+374 SPF

-476 FVTGA
+476 FVTAIVASGA

-487 GEIIPMIFPNGLPT
+487 GEIIPMMFPNGLPT

-613 MVFLLRKYPN
+613 MVFLMRKC
-623 LDVFPLVDSKESMIL
+623 FSTKSMIL

-664 YHHPRSTTDDSN
+664 YHHHHSRSTTDDSN
-676 YLKNNNSLYNNS
+676 YLKSNNSLYNNS

-699 VCERTGEE
+699 VCERPGEE
-707 AMQWLNDKNTLQNVE
+707 ALEWLNDKNTLRDSNVE
-722 DSSKSIQS
+722 DSSKNIQS
-730 ALKKNRNMVL
+730 ALKRNRNMVL

-758 IERWISGHWNDKLK
+758 IEKWISGHWNDKLK

-785 LERTSLHKIHTLFSL
+785 LEKTSLHKIHTLFSL

>member
-1 MGCSL
+1 MLCNWKIRRDTSAL
-6 NTTPTSPP
+6 VDLDNTPIS
-14 PPPPPL
+14 
-20 PPTAAQSLLQFAT
+20 
-33 PKRGFST
+33 
-40 SEKRTT
+40 RT
-46 ARRPQQHPNFQN
+46 RN
-58 KRQTTTL
+58 KPTTL
-65 QMDNPSTDNT
+65 QMDNLST
-75 DNDQSKKQKVYRKSL
+75 DNDQSKKQKVYRKSM

-172 EAAGSGIPEMKTLL
+172 DAAGSGIPEMKTLL

-307 TVAFAEAATV
+307 TVAFAEAA
-317 EAFCPTSFPAEFPFD
+317 
-332 ILYLIPVCLLG
+332 
-343 AMCGLFGA
+343 MCGLFGA
-351 AFVHLFKLWTKLIK
+351 AFIHLFKLWTKLIK

-374 KRSPF
+374 KRSLVRLSF
-379 IYPALVVLFIATLNC
+379 IQPIFKPIHLPRSGGSVHSYAELSSTLWKIFC
-394 PALYGKYFAGGLTSK
+394 RRSILTSK

-487 GEIIPMIFPNGLPT
+487 GEIIPMMFPNGLPT

-613 MVFLLRKYPN
+613 MVFLMRKYPN
-623 LDVFPLVDSKESMIL
+623 LDVFPLVDSKGKINDFTWLHPDKRAGKADMA
-638 LGCIRTSELVKL
+638 KA
-650 IWPKQSNVELFEEK
+650 VECGIVRRK
-664 YHHPRSTTDDSN
+664 
-676 YLKNNNSLYNNS
+676 
-688 SLIKKILLQQS
+688 QS
-699 VCERTGEE
+699 VCERPGEE
-707 AMQWLNDKNTLQNVE
+707 ALEWLNDKNTLRDSNVE
-722 DSSKSIQS
+722 DSSQLVITEDYFQVTTVSYILGKNIQS
-730 ALKKNRNMVL
+730 ALKRNRNMVL

-758 IERWISGHWNDKLK
+758 IEKWISGHWNDKLK

-785 LERTSLHKIHTLFSL
+785 LEKTSLHKIHTLFSL